1 MGHPTSETK
10 QDTECRWLINYAPA
24 DAETDDQLSG
34 WLTKAYPVTDDD
46 RWASLDP
53 RTQIEFEEFAY
64 ALAGQERGQVDS
76 DPEHETRLRDHPH
89 ADGYW
94 ILPSCSEPKAA
105 RGGRRRLRRRRRR
118 RGFHHGYLNG

>member
-24 DAETDDQLSG
+24 DAETEDQLSG

-53 RTQIEFEEFAY
+53 RTQIE
-64 ALAGQERGQVDS
+64 LKNLR
-76 DPEHETRLRDHPH
+76 TRWLVKS
-89 ADGYW
+89 ADKSIPIPSTKPGSGTTRTPTGTGFS
-94 ILPSCSEPKAA
+94 LPAPNPK
-105 RGGRRRLRRRRRR
+105 RPVGNEGDE
-118 RGFHHGYLNG
+118 GDEGVFTMDI